1 MRPMN
6 DNPDRLPLRCLRQDD
21 RTNITELA
29 EYELPEWLAA
39 EQEAQ
44 REREAEDRAKIGL
57 AVLVVVLSGIM
68 AISAIANYAG
78 AGA

>member
-6 DNPDRLPLRCLRQDD
+6 DNDPSR
-21 RTNITELA
+21 LA

-39 EQEAQ
+39 EQEDA
-44 REREAEDRAKIGL
+44 RLREAEDRAKIGIVTL
-57 AVLVVVLSGIM
+57 IVLLSGLIAM
-68 AISAIANYAG
+68 AAIANYAG

>member
-1 MRPMN
+1 VMHDP
-6 DNPDRLPLRCLRQDD
+6 DNSPPSGRRDARFYLHLADR
-21 RTNITELA
+21 ELA

-44 REREAEDRAKIGL
+44 REREANDRAKIGI
-57 AVLVVVLSGIM
+57 AVLVVLLSGLI

-78 AGA
+78 AA

>member
-6 DNPDRLPLRCLRQDD
+6 DND

-44 REREAEDRAKIGL
+44 RTREAEDRAKIGV
-57 AVLVVVLSGIM
+57 AVLVIPVSGLM
-68 AISAIANYAG
+68 AMSAIYTYAG
-78 AGA
+78 GGQ